1 MALRTG
7 MPMMRLA
14 LLRGFALSDGGR
26 TLDPA
31 TERRT
36 AGDVPGAERRAP
48 AARLC
53 RRIVVAG
60 VGRAQRRRQPA
71 DGGLADPA
79 GRWSGDSTPPGS
91 RLHLAEVVAVDV
103 LEATAVALSVDSR
116 AEPDAGA
123 ELLDL
128 LDSELLPDWY
138 DDWLPPYRERWR
150 QTRLHSLESL
160 ALRMARAGR
169 FAVAVDAAL
178 AAVRAEPLRESAN
191 RCLIQVHL
199 AEGNVYEAR
208 RVLELHR
215 QAIRADLGIEPSP
228 QLVALVSGSRHNGAL
243 TMR

>member
-7 MPMMRLA
+7 MPVMRLA
-14 LLRGFALSDGGR
+14 LLRGFALCAGDRTLTLPQNAERLLTFLALNGGTLRRDYVAGSLWPESAEGNAAANLRTAVWRIQQAGGR
-26 TLDPA
+26 VLDA
-31 TERRT
+31 TRT
-36 AGDVPGAERRAP
+36 
-48 AARLC
+48 
-53 RRIVVAG
+53 
-60 VGRAQRRRQPA
+60 
-71 DGGLADPA
+71 
-79 GRWSGDSTPPGS
+79 

-103 LEATAVALSVDSR
+103 LEATALALAAESR

-128 LDSELLPDWY
+128 LDAELLPDWY
-138 DDWLPPYRERWR
+138 EEWLPPHRERWR

-199 AEGNVYEAR
+199 AEGNVFEAR

-228 QLVALVSGSRHNGAL
+228 QLVALVSGSRHNEAL
-243 TMR
+243 TLR